1 MHVVVKKSIK
11 KKVFNIIQSIDE
23 NPHPH
28 YLSDFK
34 CAKVNSS
41 HFQCFTG
48 GFILNSIVFITKTKV
63 KESLKYPLGDVG
75 VHHEVVDVLLGPGQL
90 QLPGDHRHHQ
100 NGAAG
105 AL

>member
-1 MHVVVKKSIK
+1 M
-11 KKVFNIIQSIDE
+11 
-23 NPHPH
+23 
-28 YLSDFK
+28 
-34 CAKVNSS
+34 
-41 HFQCFTG
+41 
-48 GFILNSIVFITKTKV
+48 NSIAFITKTKV